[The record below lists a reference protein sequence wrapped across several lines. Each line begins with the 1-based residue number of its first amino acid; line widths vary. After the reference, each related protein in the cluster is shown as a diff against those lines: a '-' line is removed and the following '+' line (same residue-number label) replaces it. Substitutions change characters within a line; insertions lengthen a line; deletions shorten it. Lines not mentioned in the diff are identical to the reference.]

1 MVSMNKKMW
10 RCPVYKAASSH
21 WMGHFLHLANK
32 YITNNQTSGS
42 ATEDSLTRSEAEL
55 RTTIERHPNAP
66 TAQELCLFFSLFV
79 SLFVWCHL
87 NLLREGR
94 SLHDWPTPSSGGS
107 YTGNCFARWL
117 VSLFVGFSSS
127 VDYTTLSIVNSI
139 VMFRDLTQAEGFRG
153 LLIVRHPFDR
163 WPILFHIL
171 ILFFNVLTFMHL
183 VSPAP
188 LLLTRFK

>member
-107 YTGNCFARWL
+107 YTGNCFAPWL
-117 VSLFVGFSSS
+117 LSLFVGFSSS
-127 VDYTTLSIVNSI
+127 VDYTTLSLIQLLCSGI
-139 VMFRDLTQAEGFRG
+139 WHKRKASEGFSLSG
-153 LLIVRHPFDR
+153 I
-163 WPILFHIL
+163 
-171 ILFFNVLTFMHL
+171 
-183 VSPAP
+183 
-188 LLLTRFK
+188 LLTGDPSYFTFWSFSLMS